1 MKPALAIAAVAA
13 LMVAGPA
20 SAADREF
27 ALAAA
32 FKSWCLGASP
42 DFKALDARAAAR
54 KLTVENDDKTSTAAE
69 GDVETKVWEVADDPS
84 GTYALTGGTVL
95 NHGKRVTICGVAAP
109 DASGKDMLALL
120 SQPDQFGP
128 PTGQRDSDDGVQ
140 RITEFKAPFA
150 HATILLADGTP
161 QNAAGIILNIT
172 EVREPGR

>member
-1 MKPALAIAAVAA
+1 VRAVLAIAAVSA
-13 LMVAGPA
+13 LLAAGPA
-20 SAADREF
+20 SAAEREY

-54 KLTVENDDKTSTAAE
+54 KLTVENDDKTDTQAE
-69 GDVETKVWEVADDPS
+69 GAVETKVWEVADDPS
-84 GTYALTGGTVL
+84 GAYALTGGTVL

-109 DASGKDMLALL
+109 DASGKDMMELL
-120 SQPDQFGP
+120 SQPEQLGP
-128 PTGQRDSDDGVQ
+128 PVGQRESDDGVQ

-150 HATILLADGTP
+150 HTTILLADGTP
-161 QNAAGIILNIT
+161 QSALGIILNIT